1 MKFYQ
6 ETTNWKD
13 SIPNGI
19 YLLDDA
25 KSKMYAYIKPGA
37 KSAFKF
43 KNPIRIDTRGRTF
56 KVVPNT
62 FDYAI
67 EEEDADQKWEVK
79 GSKGDI
85 YVVRKVENQYNC
97 TCSGFKFRGKCKH
110 VDQVQKENK

>member
-25 KSKMYAYIKPGA
+25 KSKMFAYIKPG
-37 KSAFKF
+37 SAAVVKF

-56 KVVPNT
+56 KAVANT
-62 FDYAI
+62 FNYSID
-67 EEEDADQKWEVK
+67 EEDADQKWEIK

-97 TCSGFKFRGKCKH
+97 SCSGYKFRGKCKH
-110 VDQVQKENK
+110 IDEVKGQ

>member
-25 KSKMYAYIKPGA
+25 KSKMFAYIKPGSGA
-37 KSAFKF
+37 VFKF

-56 KVVPNT
+56 KIVANT
-62 FDYAI
+62 FNYSI
-67 EEEDADQKWEVK
+67 EEENADQKWEIK
-79 GSKGDI
+79 GSKGDV
-85 YVVRKVENQYNC
+85 YTVEQTENGLSC
-97 TCSGFKFRGKCKH
+97 SCSGFKFRGKCRH
-110 VDQVQKENK
+110 LSMI

>member
-13 SIPNGI
+13 SIPNGV

-25 KSKMYAYIKPGA
+25 KSKMFAYVKPGSNA
-37 KSAFKF
+37 VFKF

-56 KVVPNT
+56 KAVANT
-62 FDYAI
+62 FNYSI
-67 EEEDADQKWEVK
+67 EEEDADQKWEIK

-97 TCSGFKFRGKCKH
+97 SCSGYKFRGKCKH
-110 VDQVQKENK
+110 IDQVKGQ